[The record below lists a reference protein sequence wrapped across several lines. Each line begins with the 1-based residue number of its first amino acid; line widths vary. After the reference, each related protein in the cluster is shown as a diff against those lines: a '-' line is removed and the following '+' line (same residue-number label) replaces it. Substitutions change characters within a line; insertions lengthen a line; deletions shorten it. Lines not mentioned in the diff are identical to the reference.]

1 MIRSFQ
7 AVLLFPFEVPDRIM
21 GRMSSKSESG
31 TKLARLF
38 GSFKVMRGAARE
50 LWLTFAIKFLIVAAF
65 QVSAVTLVR
74 WFSTDLGM
82 SDRGAQA
89 MVLAWAITMIVTTL
103 LVGSL
108 TDALGLRRTF
118 FLGVWIC
125 LIARAVMALSPVKW
139 LALCGLFLLA
149 VGEALGTPV
158 LVAATRKYSNTQQRS
173 MSFSLIYVVMNFG
186 FLAGNYLYDWVRQS
200 LGEYGNWTL
209 PFVGWQITTYRTL
222 FLVSW
227 LIELFILPAIWFL
240 RDGIDVTD
248 EGVEVTQHSSTS
260 KTMGTGGWEMIK
272 QSASETAGFFT
283 RLVRQTGFYQLLSFL
298 LLIALIKI
306 VFTQLYYVFPT
317 WGIRELGPGA
327 PVGRLLAINNWFII
341 FLVPIVGA
349 LTHRSSAYRM
359 VILGG
364 TITAASVF
372 FMTLPPHWFEPIANG
387 WVGHWIGNFYLG
399 LNGAVNPYYVMIAIF
414 IITLS
419 FGEAYYSPRVY
430 EYAAA
435 IAPKGQEASYGA
447 LSYIPS
453 LGSKLFATMIAGNLL
468 AKYCPENG
476 PRHSAMLWLFI
487 GLTAAIAPV
496 GLLALQRFIRVQE
509 AGRNEAGPQ

>member
-1 MIRSFQ
+1 MDAMSQLLLRFFRSF
-7 AVLLFPFEVPDRIM
+7 AV
-21 GRMSSKSESG
+21 
-31 TKLARLF
+31 
-38 GSFKVMRGAARE
+38 FKGAARE

-74 WFSTDLGM
+74 WLSKDLGM
-82 SDRGAQA
+82 SDQGAQG
-89 MVLAWAITMIVTTL
+89 MVLAWAITMIVITL

-118 FLGVWIC
+118 FIGVSIC
-125 LIARAVMALSPVKW
+125 LIARLVMALSPVKG
-139 LALCGLFLLA
+139 LALGGGLFLLA

-173 MSFSLIYVVMNFG
+173 MAFSLIYVVMNLG
-186 FLAGNYLYDWVRQS
+186 FLAANYLYDWVRQG
-200 LGEYGNWTL
+200 LGEYGHWTL
-209 PFVGWQITTYRTL
+209 PFFGWHITTYRTL

-227 LIELFILPAIWFL
+227 IIELLILPAIWFL
-240 RDGIDVTD
+240 RDGVNVTD
-248 EGVEVTQHSSTS
+248 EGVTIDPHEEHPASS
-260 KTMGTGGWEMIK
+260 KGRWVAGWEMIQ
-272 QSASETAGFFT
+272 QSANETAGFFV

-317 WGIRELGPGA
+317 WGVRELGPGA

-341 FLVPIVGA
+341 FLVPIIGA
-349 LTHRSSAYRM
+349 LTRQSQAYWM
-359 VILGG
+359 VVVGG

-372 FMTLPPHWFEPIANG
+372 FMALPPQWFEPITHG
-387 WVGHWIGNFYLG
+387 WLGEWIGHSYLG
-399 LNGAVNPYYVMIAIF
+399 LVGTIHPYYVMIAFF
-414 IITLS
+414 IILLS
-419 FGEAYYSPRVY
+419 FGEAFYSPRVY

-453 LGSKLFATMIAGNLL
+453 LGSKIFATMIAGNLL

-476 PRHSAMLWLFI
+476 PRNSAMLWLMI
-487 GLTAAIAPV
+487 ALTATIAPV
-496 GLLALQRFIRVQE
+496 GLVTLRRYIQVQE
-509 AGRNEAGPQ
+509 AGRNGAQSGTDKAQS

>member
-1 MIRSFQ
+1 MSQLLLRFFRSF
-7 AVLLFPFEVPDRIM
+7 AV
-21 GRMSSKSESG
+21 
-31 TKLARLF
+31 
-38 GSFKVMRGAARE
+38 FKGAARE
-50 LWLTFAIKFLIVAAF
+50 LWLTFAIKFFIVAAF

-74 WFSTDLGM
+74 WLSKDLGM
-82 SDRGAQA
+82 SDQGAQG
-89 MVLAWAITMIVTTL
+89 MVLAWAITMIVITL

-118 FLGVWIC
+118 FIGVSIC
-125 LIARAVMALSPVKW
+125 LIARLVMALSPVKW
-139 LALCGLFLLA
+139 LALGGGLFLLA

-173 MSFSLIYVVMNFG
+173 MAFSLIYVVMNLG
-186 FLAGNYLYDWVRQS
+186 FLAANYLYDWVRQG
-200 LGEYGNWTL
+200 LGEYGHWTL
-209 PFVGWQITTYRTL
+209 PFFGWHITTYRTL

-227 LIELFILPAIWFL
+227 VIELLILPAIWFL
-240 RDGIDVTD
+240 RDGVTITPH
-248 EGVEVTQHSSTS
+248 EEHPATS
-260 KTMGTGGWEMIK
+260 KPRWLAGWEMIQ
-272 QSASETAGFFT
+272 QSASDTAGFFV

-317 WGIRELGPGA
+317 WGVRELGPGA

-341 FLVPIVGA
+341 FLVPIIGA
-349 LTHRSSAYRM
+349 MTRQSPAYRM
-359 VILGG
+359 VIVGG
-364 TITAASVF
+364 TITAVSVF
-372 FMTLPPHWFEPIANG
+372 FMALPPQWFEPITHG
-387 WVGHWIGNFYLG
+387 WLGEWIGHSYLG
-399 LNGAVNPYYVMIAIF
+399 LVGAIHPYYVMIAFF
-414 IITLS
+414 IIILS
-419 FGEAYYSPRVY
+419 FGEAFYSPRVY

-476 PRHSAMLWLFI
+476 PRNSTMLWLMIALTASLAPI
-487 GLTAAIAPV
+487 GLVAF
-496 GLLALQRFIRVQE
+496 QRYIRVQE
-509 AGRNEAGPQ
+509 AGRDDGDPRKDAAQS